1 MKLSASGG
9 RHSGDMHRRMRND
22 KTPITSGGNGSGAK
36 DAASKLKDVSRVT
49 ELIRT
54 LSPLRGILALV
65 AVFALGVY
73 YSPPA
78 PGTRWPLFLTSGIQK
93 GILFDYAEYGIL
105 ATGMTLVILSGG
117 IDLSVGSVLGASSV
131 IFSLLVIGY
140 GWSPIPAL
148 FVCVLAGFAAGSVSG
163 ILISRFKMQPFV
175 ATLAMMVAARGVAK
189 LISGGIKVQPG
200 AMPWYKLQGASP
212 DFYSWMTS
220 PTRILG
226 LQPVTL
232 MFLSA
237 ILVMFVVVRFTRF
250 GRQLYAI
257 GGNEEAARLSGI
269 SVAWS
274 KILAYTLCAG
284 LAALAGVADACTTG
298 LGDPEAGFT
307 YELDAIAAV
316 VIGGTSLMGG
326 RGGVIFTLIGT
337 LIIGYIGKIL
347 SINAVPE
354 AGRLLAK
361 GGIIVVAVLIQQ
373 RKNT

>member
-1 MKLSASGG
+1 MEDDKTSSAMEPVKTPETPEKGKGHLSAGPA
-9 RHSGDMHRRMRND
+9 
-22 KTPITSGGNGSGAK
+22 KGNSRA
-36 DAASKLKDVSRVT
+36 VSFISFV
-49 ELIRT
+49 
-54 LSPLRGILALV
+54 SPLRGVIALL
-65 AVFALGVY
+65 AVFALGICF
-73 YSPPA
+73 SPDA
-78 PGTRWPLFLTSGIQK
+78 PGTNWPLFLTGPIQR

-131 IFSLLVIGY
+131 MFSLLAIGY
-140 GWSPIPAL
+140 GWPPLAAVGACI
-148 FVCVLAGFAAGSVSG
+148 LAGLAAGSLNG

-175 ATLAMMVAARGVAK
+175 ATLAMMVAARGAAK

-200 AMPWYKLQGASP
+200 AQTWYKMQGESP
-212 DFYSWMTS
+212 GFYSWMTT
-220 PTRILG
+220 PLHG
-226 LQPVTL
+226 LSIQPITL
-232 MFLSA
+232 LFLLA
-237 ILVMFVVVRFTRF
+237 ILAAFLVVRYTRF
-250 GRQLYAI
+250 GRHLYAI
-257 GGNEEAARLSGI
+257 GGNEEAARLSGVRV
-269 SVAWS
+269 SAS
-274 KILAYTLCAG
+274 KILAYALCAG

-373 RKNT
+373 RKSA

>member
-1 MKLSASGG
+1 MKAVHTSENIESGKKG
-9 RHSGDMHRRMRND
+9 
-22 KTPITSGGNGSGAK
+22 KK
-36 DAASKLKDVSRVT
+36 QSRAV
-49 ELIRT
+49 ELIRFI
-54 LSPLRGILALV
+54 SPLRGILALL
-65 AVFALGVY
+65 AVFLLGVY
-73 YSPPA
+73 FSPKA
-78 PGTRWPLFLTSGIQK
+78 PGTNWPLFLTGGIQK

-131 IFSLLVIGY
+131 IFSLLVLGY
-140 GWSPIPAL
+140 GWPPLMAVGACI
-148 FVCVLAGFAAGSVSG
+148 VAGLAAGSVNG
-163 ILISRFKMQPFV
+163 LLISRFKMQPFV
-175 ATLAMMVAARGVAK
+175 ATLAMMVAARGAAK

-200 AMPWYKLQGASP
+200 AQPWYRIQGEAP
-212 DFYSWMTS
+212 GFYNWMTS
-220 PTRILG
+220 PIPGVG
-226 LQPVTL
+226 LQPITIL
-232 MFLSA
+232 FLTA
-237 ILVMFVVVRFTRF
+237 IIIMFVVVRYTRY

-257 GGNEEAARLSGI
+257 GGNEEAAKLSGI
-269 SVAWS
+269 KVGANKVLTYS
-274 KILAYTLCAG
+274 LCAG
-284 LAALAGVADACTTG
+284 LAALAGVADSCTLG

-337 LIIGYIGKIL
+337 LIVGYIAKIL

-373 RKNT
+373 RKNA

>member
-1 MKLSASGG
+1 MKKIEPLPGSKATEPVRSGNFIQY
-9 RHSGDMHRRMRND
+9 M
-22 KTPITSGGNGSGAK
+22 TSM
-36 DAASKLKDVSRVT
+36 
-49 ELIRT
+49 
-54 LSPLRGILALV
+54 RGILAFL
-65 AVFALGVY
+65 AVFALGCY
-73 YSPPA
+73 FSPRI
-78 PGTRWPLFLTSGIQK
+78 PGTNLPLFLTRDIQK

-105 ATGMTLVILSGG
+105 ATGMTLVILAGG

-131 IFSLLVIGY
+131 LFSLLVVGY
-140 GWSPIPAL
+140 GWSPLAAVG
-148 FVCVLAGFAAGSVSG
+148 VCIVAGLAAGSVSG

-175 ATLAMMVAARGVAK
+175 ATLAMMVAARGAAK
-189 LISGGIKVQPG
+189 LISGGIKVAPG
-200 AMPWYKLQGASP
+200 AQGWYKLQGSP
-212 DFYSWMTS
+212 PEFYNWMTS
-220 PTRILG
+220 PTVVMG
-226 LQPVTL
+226 LQPITL
-232 MFLSA
+232 MFLCA
-237 ILVMFVVVRFTRF
+237 IAVMYIVVRYTRF
-250 GRQLYAI
+250 GRQIYAI

-269 SVAWS
+269 TVNWS
-274 KILAYTLCAG
+274 KISAFALCAG

-373 RKNT
+373 RKNS

>member
-1 MKLSASGG
+1 MKHKKTSSKPESA
-9 RHSGDMHRRMRND
+9 
-22 KTPITSGGNGSGAK
+22 GSLRQSNLLTAI
-36 DAASKLKDVSRVT
+36 SS
-49 ELIRT
+49 
-54 LSPLRGILALV
+54 LRGVLALL

-73 YSPPA
+73 FSPKT
-78 PGTRWPLFLTSGIQK
+78 PGSNWPLFLTGPVQK

-105 ATGMTLVILSGG
+105 ATGMTIVILSGG

-131 IFSLLVIGY
+131 LFSLLVIGY
-140 GWSPIPAL
+140 GWPPLAAL
-148 FVCVLAGFAAGSVSG
+148 LVCIVAGLAAGSVSG

-175 ATLAMMVAARGVAK
+175 ATLAMMVAARGAAK

-200 AMPWYKLQGASP
+200 AQGWYKIQGAAP
-212 DFYSWMTS
+212 EFYTWMTS
-220 PTRILG
+220 PTSVLG
-226 LQPVTL
+226 LQPITL
-232 MFLSA
+232 TFLAA
-237 ILVMFVVVRFTRF
+237 ILVMFLVVRYTRF

-257 GGNEEAARLSGI
+257 GGNEEAARLSGMRV
-269 SVAWS
+269 SGS
-274 KILAYTLCAG
+274 KIAAYALCAG
-284 LAALAGVADACTTG
+284 LAALAGIADACTTG

-326 RGGVIFTLIGT
+326 RGGVIFTLIGA

-373 RKNT
+373 RKQ